1 MRMSEEARALV
12 EVGAEIARFRGA
24 PRVTTL
30 DIALAFALIDA
41 RPRGQFFP
49 DVNESPSPAMLE
61 FAPALHELLASAEEV
76 GLDDLRRATEPARQA
91 VCHSLVVENA

>member
-30 DIALAFALIDA
+30 DIALAFVLIDA
-41 RPRGQFFP
+41 RPRGQLFP
-49 DVNESPSPAMLE
+49 DVNASPSPTMLE
-61 FAPALHELLASAEEV
+61 FAPALHELLSSAGEL
-76 GLDDLRRATEPARQA
+76 GLDDLRRATEPVRQA
-91 VCHSLVVENA
+91 VSHALIVENA